1 MKGCHPEWFLSLIFT
16 DPHWPADVVIHLQG
30 RHAAAPS
37 GCVSVYHRRYASSQ
51 PHYDVVELDRI
62 VCRVLLQQ
70 DPLKAGSGWPNHFV
84 APYSL

>member
-1 MKGCHPEWFLSLIFT
+1 MVRLGWAHF
-16 DPHWPADVVIHLQG
+16 G
-30 RHAAAPS
+30 
-37 GCVSVYHRRYASSQ
+37 ASSQ

-70 DPLKAGSGWPNHFV
+70 DPLKARSWWPNHFV